1 MNKKLIGISILVSS
15 LLMYNTDS
23 HVVNSNQR
31 PPDEVLDTAW
41 VKFGL
46 YSYGIGKTYPVNSIG
61 MDKTKSKT

>member
-1 MNKKLIGISILVSS
+1 MEKKLIGISILVSS

-31 PPDEVLDTAW
+31 PLDEVLD

-46 YSYGIGKTYPVNSIG
+46 FSYGIGKTYPINSIG